1 MFLLSCA
8 GHAENFGRA
17 PPPPKEGIGW
27 GLRKRWFLTCKF
39 SCENWCHLSICQPC
53 FLSLRYYIFFNLEE
67 ALYFGKGNKYVLLAI
82 FNPLGRDRL
91 LYNGL
96 KLSYLEPEESVK
108 QWRNTKLLMKTSLT
122 EKEPGRLAEGEE
134 NSCVSA
140 IKQAI
145 SKTYFSFFLWLQHIF
160 RWSNVYQLEAKWN
173 KAMLWSTDN

>member
-1 MFLLSCA
+1 MSLLSCA
-8 GHAENFGRA
+8 GHTENSGRA

-27 GLRKRWFLTCKF
+27 GLLKHWFLTCKF
-39 SCENWCHLSICQPC
+39 NCEKWSHLSICQLC
-53 FLSLRYYIFFNLEE
+53 FLSLHYLFFFYLEE
-67 ALYFGKGNKYVLLAI
+67 ALYFGKGNKYLLLAI

-96 KLSYLEPEESVK
+96 KMSYLEPEESVK

-140 IKQAI
+140 I
-145 SKTYFSFFLWLQHIF
+145 SKPSAKPIFPSFYGCNILLD
-160 RWSNVYQLEAKWN
+160 EA
-173 KAMLWSTDN
+173 TCIT